1 MSPSTR
7 RLADATAIVVND
19 APAETLG
26 LPTEVTVRCS
36 VSFASLAALAGTAT
50 FTHTVVHAPPATVG
64 VVVSG
69 VVHVA
74 SYVVVGQVPDVP
86 RL

>member
-1 MSPSTR
+1 M
-7 RLADATAIVVND
+7 ND
-19 APAETLG
+19 APADTLG

-36 VSFASLAALAGTAT
+36 VSFASLAAPAGTAT
-50 FTHTVVHAPPATVG
+50 FTHTVVVAPPATVG

-74 SYVVVGQVPDVP
+74 SYVVVGQVPDVA
-86 RL
+86 RV